1 MRRLDADSQPSEG
14 DLSACDST
22 KRERDRHDND
32 VGYVRQEVVE
42 QHPRRPRARRPRGHH
57 VVRLPQRQHL
67 GADYAGH
74 PHPAEQG
81 EHPEDEEVVRQ
92 PRLVQSAQDRPA
104 VELVEEV
111 LHPGT
116 DSSGYQE
123 KQQDLGQAEEGVGDA
138 HDQIVDSATGVSR
151 EQPQRHPQGQPAGE
165 DGGGRDDD
173 RGLGG
178 PHHPREEVAPQ
189 TVGPQRVLEAGPGER
204 VREIGIGETVGG
216 DQGGEDA
223 GQVDYHDDHQP
234 HHSQPLV
241 AQPAKDLERGPR
253 GDVLRLQRAA
263 CLLVGH

>member
-1 MRRLDADSQPSEG
+1 MRRLDADPQPGEG
-14 DLSACDST
+14 DLSARDSAE
-22 KRERDRHDND
+22 RERDRHYHD
-32 VGYVRQEVVE
+32 VAHVGQKVVE
-42 QHPRRPRARRPRGHH
+42 QHPWRARARRLRGHH

-116 DSSGYQE
+116 DSSGYKEQH
-123 KQQDLGQAEEGVGDA
+123 QDLGQAEEGVRHA
-138 HDQIVDSATGVSR
+138 HDQVIDSTTGVAG
-151 EQPQRHPQGQPAGE
+151 EQPQRHPQGQPARE

-189 TVGPQRVLEAGPGER
+189 TVCPQRVLEAGPGER

-234 HHSQPLV
+234 HHSQAL
-241 AQPAKDLERGPR
+241 AGQPA
-253 GDVLRLQRAA
+253 
-263 CLLVGH
+263 